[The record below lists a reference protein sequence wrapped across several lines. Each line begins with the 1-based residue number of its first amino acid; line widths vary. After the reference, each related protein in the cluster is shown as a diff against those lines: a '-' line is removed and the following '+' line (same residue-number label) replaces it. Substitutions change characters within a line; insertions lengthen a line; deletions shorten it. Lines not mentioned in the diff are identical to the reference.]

1 MNKTLEQLLEVDAE
15 FATIQPRAN
24 ELLDQLQTTSRAE
37 GKALKASADW
47 AIVDRWSDL
56 LSQRAKLRDQ
66 IEIDDVIAHP
76 NRYAE

>member
-47 AIVDRWSDL
+47 AIVERWSEL
-56 LSQRAKLRDQ
+56 LTQRAKLRDLL
-66 IEIDDVIAHP
+66 EIDDVIAHP